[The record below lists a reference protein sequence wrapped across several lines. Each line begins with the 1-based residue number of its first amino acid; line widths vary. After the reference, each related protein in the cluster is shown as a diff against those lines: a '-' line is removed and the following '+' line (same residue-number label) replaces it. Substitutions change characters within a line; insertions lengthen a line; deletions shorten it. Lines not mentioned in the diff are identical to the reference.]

1 MFFLGWS
8 STLLKRDLRQGCTF
22 REETFVVN
30 CVYSNLADKG
40 TNTYEI
46 QVIAIAEKVSAL
58 VLLLLFFDMI
68 YSIVLCSLSMLLT
81 KALVL
86 KSKAAHKEEIM
97 VIKATFCWL
106 QVALESHVCQY
117 C

>member
-1 MFFLGWS
+1 MLVLTKEVCVFFLGWS

-46 QVIAIAEKVSAL
+46 QVIEIAEKVSAL

-68 YSIVLCSLSMLLT
+68 YCIMLSFY
-81 KALVL
+81 APNQG
-86 KSKAAHKEEIM
+86 S
-97 VIKATFCWL
+97 C
-106 QVALESHVCQY
+106 LEV
-117 C
+117 